1 MNPPMGRESG
11 PESVFVRVG
20 GMYEPCESSCE
31 GKGGMR
37 SDRKGAI
44 SGMPGGALFQ
54 EGEEDGEDEA
64 GESDEVVP
72 VDGLPFE
79 DEEDDNREDR
89 EGNDL
94 LDDLELDEIERT
106 AVLGV
111 ADAVGGYGQA
121 VLEERYSP
129 GKQDDQDERPS
140 GGDLHFTQ
148 FEMPVPCE
156 RHENVRADE
165 HEYCPD
171 TLMHIAILLISGRK
185 FTSFL

>member
-1 MNPPMGRESG
+1 M
-11 PESVFVRVG
+11 
-20 GMYEPCESSCE
+20 
-31 GKGGMR
+31 
-37 SDRKGAI
+37 
-44 SGMPGGALFQ
+44 LFQ

-94 LDDLELDEIERT
+94 LDDFELYEIERT

-148 FEMPVPCE
+148 FEMTVPCE

-165 HEYCPD
+165 HKYCPD